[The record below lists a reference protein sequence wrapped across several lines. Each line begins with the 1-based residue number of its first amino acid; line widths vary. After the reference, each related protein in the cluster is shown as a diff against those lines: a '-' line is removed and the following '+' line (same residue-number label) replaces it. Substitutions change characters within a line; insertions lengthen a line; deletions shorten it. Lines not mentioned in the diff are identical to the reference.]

1 MKKIFRASALLLF
14 VVLIAACSGKKS
26 ESQTSDNDTT
36 TTAKANTPYA
46 NSSQTNDYT
55 ARLGGTD
62 YVVTISRSADT
73 SLPVVTDEL
82 GNKFYDNR
90 VNVQVKRGAEQ
101 VLNKTF
107 TKENFSEFLT
117 SQSERQ
123 GTVLLGMAYDSEK
136 SDGHTLR
143 LGAQIGQVGIEE
155 GPAFT
160 VEIPLDGGAVSIV
173 RDTNQDT
180 TGNDG
185 MTD

>member
-1 MKKIFRASALLLF
+1 M
-14 VVLIAACSGKKS
+14 ACGGKKTES
-26 ESQTSDNDTT
+26 EASTNDTT
-36 TTAKANTPYA
+36 TAVASNKPYA
-46 NSSQTNDYT
+46 DPSQKNEYK
-55 ARLGGTD
+55 AHLGGAD
-62 YVVTISRSADT
+62 YVVTILREADS
-73 SLPVVTDEL
+73 SLPIATDDL

-90 VNVQVKRGAEQ
+90 VIVTVKRGAEE
-101 VLNKTF
+101 VVNKTF
-107 TKENFSEFLT
+107 TKENFSDFLT
-117 SQSERQ
+117 TSTDRQ

-160 VEIPLDGGAVSIV
+160 VEIPFDGGAVSIV

-180 TGNDG
+180 TGDDG